1 MLFRSLTELSENRH
15 QLWVW
20 DIESCFKPV
29 HVPTEFYDID
39 EQGAFKLTDGDL
51 EVTAI
56 KKMAH
61 VGNYVHC
68 RNVFSDEEHEFESLE
83 DFLDFTVTNNNGYN
97 YFLAHNSSGYDSRL
111 LFEVACKHLTCTPE
125 PIFKG
130 SRLMRLTLNNSVFQ
144 DSYLHLSDSLKKLG
158 EGFQL
163 ETPKGYFPHLFSTDS
178 IPGGDFLNYSGEIP
192 KKLYFDL
199 SFTCKTESD
208 FKDFNE
214 WWQEWKDSGK
224 VWNYRDQRRLY

>member
-1 MLFRSLTELSENRH
+1 MRSKHFECIKAVTAFYKEVKKNSNQIVCYKCCTSIRPNSGAQQCQCGEIQGTKQLPRKLQHCRDCEASYYKSFDPKKEHKCGQSTCKFCQLYYKVGEVGAHRCPLYIDPISLLKMFDGDENPAMEQLLQDSAAERLEQKNMDRTARGWKPLTELSENRH

-68 RNVFSDEEHEFESLE
+68 RNEI
-83 DFLDFTVTNNNGYN
+83 GR
-97 YFLAHNSSGYDSRL
+97 AH
-111 LFEVACKHLTCTPE
+111 V
-125 PIFKG
+125 
-130 SRLMRLTLNNSVFQ
+130 
-144 DSYLHLSDSLKKLG
+144 
-158 EGFQL
+158 
-163 ETPKGYFPHLFSTDS
+163 
-178 IPGGDFLNYSGEIP
+178 
-192 KKLYFDL
+192 
-199 SFTCKTESD
+199 
-208 FKDFNE
+208 
-214 WWQEWKDSGK
+214 
-224 VWNYRDQRRLY
+224 